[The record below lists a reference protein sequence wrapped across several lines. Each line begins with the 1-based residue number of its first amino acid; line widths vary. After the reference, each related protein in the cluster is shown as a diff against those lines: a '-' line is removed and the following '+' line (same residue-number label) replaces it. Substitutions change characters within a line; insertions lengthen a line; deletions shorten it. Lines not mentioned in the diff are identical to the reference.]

1 VENDLRLHGL
11 NAEHSGWRNSSSSSS
26 RIEAW
31 GSAFIIKSLIYH
43 RLLPTISSNLIFS
56 ITSSSLCQLN
66 HLQNTQRGKQKP
78 VSDNPYLANYEWPF
92 DRKYVVIYFP
102 FRPVAL
108 FNCLGIY

>member
-11 NAEHSGWRNSSSSSS
+11 NAEHSGWRNTSSSST

-66 HLQNTQRGKQKP
+66 HLQNTQRGKAETSFGQP
-78 VSDNPYLANYEWPF
+78 LSGQL
-92 DRKYVVIYFP
+92 
-102 FRPVAL
+102 
-108 FNCLGIY
+108 